1 MGAGRA
7 RRGAHG
13 RLTRGDRRR
22 LMVRTI
28 PSYSIARVLAA
39 SVAMA
44 AVISGA
50 ALAEDAGRP
59 YPDHAVRIVVPTAPA
74 GAIDGVA
81 RAVGAKLAERW
92 RQPVVI
98 DNKPGANIVIVTDLA
113 T

>member
-13 RLTRGDRRR
+13 RLTRGDQRR

-39 SVAMA
+39 SVVMA

-59 YPDHAVRIVVPTAPA
+59 YPDHAVRLGGPTAPP
-74 GAIDGVA
+74 GAIAGLA
-81 RAVGAKLAERW
+81 PPGGAQLAHRSGPPAALHH
-92 RQPVVI
+92 QPRS
-98 DNKPGANIVIVTDLA
+98 T
-113 T
+113 